1 MAQLPKHVADEFEML
16 FYRRQAQTIRL
27 ASLTAQHEKMEADY
41 QKLKRQPDTE
51 HIERPQELIALADA
65 MWRLETQLD
74 ATKASIRAL
83 ETTTLAG
90 AVIKVIS
97 RGKNTA
103 MVVIQ
108 CEDARAGGKTSI
120 TRHLRRL
127 PNGNYSGVSVSGR
140 EQREYALPDT
150 NQMAA

>member
-27 ASLTAQHEKMEADY
+27 ASLIADY
-41 QKLKRQPDTE
+41 QKLKRQADTE

-65 MWRLETQLD
+65 MWRLKTQLD

-97 RGKNTA
+97 HGKNTA

-108 CEDARAGGKTSI
+108 CEDTRAGGKTSI

-140 EQREYALPDT
+140 EQREYTLPTT
-150 NQMAA
+150 NQLAA